1 MKRFYKDVGIEKE
14 AEGSFSVRLDG
25 KPVRSPGKALLAV
38 PNAALAEAI
47 AEEWRAQGEK
57 IDPAS
62 MPLTRLANSVID
74 GIAGRESAVVEDI
87 CNYAGSDLLCYR
99 AGAPEGLVA
108 AQAQHWDPIL
118 AWAKQN
124 LGAPFLATV
133 GMMPVAQPEASL
145 AAIEKEVSNLDEWR
159 LGALHVM
166 TALLGS
172 ALLPLAILKGRLS
185 SEDAWAA
192 GHVDEDWQIKQ
203 WGEDHEAKER
213 RKLRLRDYNAA
224 AKMLELLNRG

>member
-1 MKRFYKDVGIEKE
+1 VKRFYKDVGIESE
-14 AEGSFSVRLDG
+14 PDGSFCVRLDG
-25 KPVRSPGKALLAV
+25 KPVRTPGQALLAV

-47 AEEWRAQGEK
+47 AAEWRAQGEK
-57 IDPAS
+57 VDPAA

-74 GIAGRESAVVEDI
+74 GIAGRESAVAEDI
-87 CNYAGSDLLCYR
+87 LNYARSDLLCYR
-99 AGAPEGLVA
+99 AGSPEGLVA
-108 AQAQHWDPIL
+108 AQAKHWDPIL
-118 AWAKQN
+118 AWAKQD
-124 LGAPFLATV
+124 LGAPFLATI

-145 AAIEKEVSNLDEWR
+145 GAIEKQVSSLDKWR

-172 ALLPLAILKGRLS
+172 ALLPLAILKGRLPA
-185 SEDAWAA
+185 DAAWAA

-203 WGEDHEAKER
+203 WGEDHEAKGR

-224 AKMLELLNRG
+224 AKMLELLNGE

>member
-1 MKRFYKDVGIEKE
+1 MTRFYKDVGIEKE

-38 PNAALAEAI
+38 PNAALVEAI

-87 CNYAGSDLLCYR
+87 RNYAGSVLLCYR

-124 LGAPFLATV
+124 LGAPFIATV

-145 AAIEKEVSNLDEWR
+145 AAIEKEVSDLDEWR

-185 SEDAWAA
+185 SDDAWAA